1 MKKSVMFY
9 GIVVAATLLL
19 IGIAWYFQKLIQG
32 FANPS
37 IADAFQNLSPEEQK
51 RLCDTMTTQL
61 CENKAK
67 LTTMP
72 PDVQKEYNV
81 AIDKMRTQ
89 MQTMGC
95 AAPTC

>member
-1 MKKSVMFY
+1 MFY

-81 AIDKMRTQ
+81 AIDQMKAQ
-89 MQTMGC
+89 MQKMGC
-95 AAPTC
+95 SAPTC